1 MANDVTLDDV
11 ARRSGV
17 SPATA
22 SRALN
27 GRRGVRDD
35 VRERVLST
43 ASSLKYRPNRAAQN
57 LAGGRT
63 SVIGLVLGSEE
74 LVGNTYATS
83 IVQSVAAAASVH
95 DEGLML
101 ILDSQKPAIAVQN
114 LLSDG
119 LVDGVII
126 SVVAIGEQWVEEL
139 LDANIPTVLLG
150 AHPRR
155 TDVPVV
161 DVDNLT
167 AGHLLT
173 AEVLRHGHR
182 RVAMLAGPQSRVDAN
197 QRLRGFRAAHEELGL
212 AVDESLIF
220 PGDFHGQTA
229 YQRAPEIFAAAPD
242 AIVACNDDMAIG
254 LLRYANEHGID
265 VPTDVSIVG
274 FDGIT
279 LRYPEYQIT
288 TMAQP
293 FERLGR
299 TAVASLLDLIRGDS
313 VPPEQLL
320 GPQLIER
327 GSIGSPP
334 ET

>member
-1 MANDVTLDDV
+1 MPNDVTLDDV

-35 VRERVLST
+35 VRERVL
-43 ASSLKYRPNRAAQN
+43 AAAGALKYRPNRAAQN

-63 SVIGLVLGSEE
+63 SVIGLVLGSDE
-74 LVGNTYATS
+74 LVGNAYATS

-101 ILDSQKPAIAVQN
+101 ILDSHKPAVAVQN

-119 LVDGVII
+119 IVDGVIV

-139 LDANIPTVLLG
+139 LDANMPTVLLG

-167 AGHLLT
+167 AGRVLT
-173 AEVLRHGHR
+173 AEVLAHGHR
-182 RVAMLAGPQSRVDAN
+182 RVAMLAGPKSRVDAN
-197 QRLRGFRAAHEELGL
+197 QRLRGFRAAHEELNI

-220 PGDFHGQTA
+220 QGDFNGQTA
-229 YQRAPEIFAAAPD
+229 YERASEIFAASPD
-242 AIVACNDDMAIG
+242 AIVACNDEMAIG
-254 LLRYANEHGID
+254 LLRYAKEHGIAVPAD
-265 VPTDVSIVG
+265 VGIVG
-274 FDGIT
+274 FDGIAP
-279 LRYPEYQIT
+279 RYPEYEVT

-293 FERLGR
+293 FDRLGS
-299 TAVASLLDLIRGDS
+299 TAVKSLLDLIRGDD

-327 GSIGSPP
+327 GSIGSPL
-334 ET
+334 EI